1 MNYEY
6 LQEFEAKTKWSWIFT
21 KGRGGGAEPF
31 KTDLISVSLS
41 YPFKDQQMLL

>member
-6 LQEFEAKTKWSWIFT
+6 LQGFEAKTKWSWIFT
-21 KGRGGGAEPF
+21 KGRGGAEPL

-41 YPFKDQQMLL
+41 YIFKDQQMLL